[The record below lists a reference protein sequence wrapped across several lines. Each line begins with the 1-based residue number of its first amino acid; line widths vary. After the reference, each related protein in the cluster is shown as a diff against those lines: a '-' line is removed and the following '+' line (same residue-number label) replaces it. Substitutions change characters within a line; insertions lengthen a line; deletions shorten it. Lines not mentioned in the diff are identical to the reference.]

1 MAQAWPLPLTRRR
14 ASGSLVL
21 GLLGAANPLLHAA
34 PSPGAREALIIGN
47 SAYAEVPLR
56 NPGNDAEGVDQTLRT
71 LGFRTRLMR
80 DAGWRTMIESVR
92 EFIGR
97 TEGAAVR
104 IIYYA
109 GHGAQVRGHNYL
121 VPVDASMDGVDEL
134 IARSLDANEVLERL
148 ARGGKGLNIVILD
161 ACRDNP
167 AGRYRLLADGRR
179 VKIRGASKGLVAM
192 RPPAGT
198 LVAFS
203 TSPGST
209 ADDAGGRANSL
220 YTRHLLKH
228 LATPGLSL
236 EQMFK
241 RVRLGV
247 MADSAQRQR
256 PWEESSLTVDYC
268 LAGC

>member
-1 MAQAWPLPLTRRR
+1 MSLALPRRR
-14 ASGSLVL
+14 VSFALALAACVP
-21 GLLGAANPLLHAA
+21 GAAMALPAGA
-34 PSPGAREALIIGN
+34 AREALVIGN
-47 SAYAEVPLR
+47 SAYPEVPLR
-56 NPGNDAEGVDQTLRT
+56 NPGRDAAGVDQALRA
-71 LGFRTRLMR
+71 LGFHTQLLR
-80 DAGWRTMIESVR
+80 DAGWRVMIESVR
-92 EFIGR
+92 AFIAR
-97 TEGAAVR
+97 TDGAAVR
-104 IIYYA
+104 LIYYA
-109 GHGAQVRGHNYL
+109 GHGAQVRGRNYL

-148 ARGGKGLNIVILD
+148 SREGRGLNIVILD

-179 VKIRGASKGLVAM
+179 VKVRGAVRGLVAM

-209 ADDAGGRANSL
+209 ADDAGGGDNSL

-241 RVRLGV
+241 RVRSGV
-247 MADSAQRQR
+247 LQESAQRQR